1 MERRGTEVD
10 REQLRELWKELSFR
24 VLDLPD
30 EEVLDIKRITVD
42 VPAYARIFASVK
54 CSVCGENTMEPRAR
68 IRDNKPVCIPCSG
81 QEYYQMAGDGIS
93 LARKVD

>member
-1 MERRGTEVD
+1 LRPDRVMEERIPEATQLFERVAVERRGTEVD

-42 VPAYARIFASVK
+42 VPAYARIF
-54 CSVCGENTMEPRAR
+54 CQC
-68 IRDNKPVCIPCSG
+68 
-81 QEYYQMAGDGIS
+81 
-93 LARKVD
+93 